1 MLWIIFACTVGSVG
15 PADPNSVS
23 GIEAAKID
31 NLSKE
36 AGRLANRSRDLE
48 RAAKDALTHIADGGD
63 RDAEIANLEAKMK
76 EIEAINAQLQADHQA
91 LTDRLRAAAQS
102 TADRRE

>member
-15 PADPNSVS
+15 PADPNSVT
-23 GIEAAKID
+23 GEEAAKVGE
-31 NLSKE
+31 LSTE

-48 RAAKDALTHIADGGD
+48 RAAKDALEHIAAGGD
-63 RDAEIANLEAKMK
+63 REAEFEKLEARMK

-91 LTDRLRAAAQS
+91 IIDRVQATAQS
-102 TADRRE
+102 TADSLE